1 MEVQTLR
8 DKVKCNIKPGTQSGT
23 KLRLRDKGIVSMKD
37 PAKFGCHYA
46 VVEIDVPKNLSEDAK
61 QKLAE
66 FDRAASACGAGGAAG
81 AGGSG
86 QADGSSR
93 PGHSGHGDRAA

>member
-1 MEVQTLR
+1 
-8 DKVKCNIKPGTQSGT
+8 
-23 KLRLRDKGIVSMKD
+23 MKD

-61 QKLAE
+61 RKLAE

-93 PGHSGHGDRAA
+93 PGHSGHGGRAA

>member
-1 MEVQTLR
+1 MRRLLR
-8 DKVKCNIKPGTQSGT
+8 FLHIFILCC
-23 KLRLRDKGIVSMKD
+23 LRKTE
-37 PAKFGCHYA
+37 FGCHYA

-93 PGHSGHGDRAA
+93 PGHSGHGGRAA